1 MLLLFFLLLHSYSPS
16 IQPVTPLSCVVLS
29 EEANLELNTLPLAGS
44 LRRPHTTDIYKGATK
59 ERRKRHSWRC
69 SVKISRRITTV
80 MDQPR
85 ISSFWKKRRRSSIKS
100 KRRLS
105 PERNVHSRD
114 QCSQIHPASHWDL
127 ILPGEKSWKGTQG
140 CLKRPNRSLTTSS
153 PTGYSVLEHKID
165 DFRPRTSG
173 SKRHKMLPSPIG
185 SFNEEEQQLPHLLR
199 RPSTNF
205 RTENSPP
212 SHSKASGWLRRCVSA
227 TFRHPRRP
235 SASFQSHDDASF
247 HVDYLTSPI
256 PGIGIE
262 PPIIPDNLTSGAAA
276 RAAAA
281 TQNEILE
288 CVRNLRLTEP
298 KIRRDSESGI
308 GIEMRERG
316 EESIDIPIPRKGQ

>member
-1 MLLLFFLLLHSYSPS
+1 
-16 IQPVTPLSCVVLS
+16 
-29 EEANLELNTLPLAGS
+29 
-44 LRRPHTTDIYKGATK
+44 
-59 ERRKRHSWRC
+59 
-69 SVKISRRITTV
+69 

-105 PERNVHSRD
+105 PERNALSRD
-114 QCSQIHPASHWDL
+114 QCSHIHPASQWSLDSSE
-127 ILPGEKSWKGTQG
+127 EKNWKDGQG
-140 CLKRPNRSLTTSS
+140 RSKRPDCSLTTCL
-153 PTGYSVLEHKID
+153 PTSDSIFGYVID
-165 DFRPRTSG
+165 DFHPRTSG
-173 SKRHKMLPSPIG
+173 SKRYKTILSPIG
-185 SFNEEEQQLPHLLR
+185 SVNEKTQQLPHQ
-199 RPSTNF
+199 
-205 RTENSPP
+205 
-212 SHSKASGWLRRCVSA
+212 HSKSIINPRIEDSSPSYSKSSGWLRRCVSA

-235 SASFQSHDDASF
+235 SATFQSHDNPSS

-256 PGIGIE
+256 PGIGVE

-298 KIRRDSESGI
+298 KLRRDSESGI

-316 EESIDIPIPRKGQ
+316 EESIEIAIPRKGQ

>member
-1 MLLLFFLLLHSYSPS
+1 
-16 IQPVTPLSCVVLS
+16 
-29 EEANLELNTLPLAGS
+29 
-44 LRRPHTTDIYKGATK
+44 
-59 ERRKRHSWRC
+59 
-69 SVKISRRITTV
+69 

-105 PERNVHSRD
+105 PERNALSRD
-114 QCSQIHPASHWDL
+114 QCSQIHPASQWDL
-127 ILPGEKSWKGTQG
+127 ILSGEKSWKGSQG

-153 PTGYSVLEHKID
+153 PTGYSILELKAD

-173 SKRHKMLPSPIG
+173 SKRHKIFPSIG
-185 SFNEEEQQLPHLLR
+185 SFNEAEQQLPHLHP
-199 RPSTNF
+199 RPRTNL
-205 RTENSPP
+205 RTEDSSP
-212 SHSKASGWLRRCVSA
+212 SHSKASGWLRRCVSVP
-227 TFRHPRRP
+227 FCHPRRP
-235 SASFQSHDDASF
+235 SASFQSPDDASF

-262 PPIIPDNLTSGAAA
+262 PPIIPDDLTSGAAA